1 MIWTKNVNRSFHHAL
16 KFFAAFVFLSA
27 FATESSLSADAVSG
41 KNISAASV
49 LIPLPAPVQPPN
61 IVLLSTSEQLGK
73 DIFYDDTLS
82 SPAGYSCATCHNPQ
96 TAFTGPS
103 SALNLAAGPVPGVV
117 PGRFGRRNPQPIP
130 YATFSPRG
138 PFLSGLEGGT
148 YLGGTFWDGRTPDT
162 ATQPRMPFLDPNEM
176 ANTPTGP
183 YPPHAGGFS
192 PMLAEKISSR
202 PYAQLFETVFGRD
215 VFKNSNDE
223 QIYDLA
229 TAAIAVYEA
238 SAEINQFS
246 SKWDAST
253 NGTPPMHL
261 YTFTP
266 SEENGRALF
275 FGKALCSECHSSAK
289 LDVVTQATHG
299 KETFTMYCY
308 ANIGVPKNPA
318 NPFYINTNSVSNP
331 NGCNPLGANF
341 VDYGLGAN
349 PNPAPDGTRFMD
361 AKPGDVPQFDGMF
374 KATSLRNTDQRPSP
388 GFVRSYMH
396 NGVFKSLE
404 EVVHFYNKRNV
415 ATNSLGQEKAFD
427 WSAGPPAG
435 YTPIFAPPESMEFP
449 ANVQNIAG
457 LSPAEFKAQHPNPND
472 EGRVG
477 ANGQVGN
484 LQLTPQEETDLVNFL
499 KTLTDGYTRPNP
511 VQADLSF
518 ILKDLPSPPASGAF
532 VEQLKASEFVRH
544 FSQMPASQPNQF
556 SVSTNIL
563 MEQIMNITN
572 H

>member
-1 MIWTKNVNRSFHHAL
+1 VNRSFHHAL
-16 KFFAAFVFLSA
+16 TLFSAFVFLYA
-27 FATESSLSADAVSG
+27 FAVESSLSADAVSE

-49 LIPLPAPVQPPN
+49 LIPLPSPVQPPN
-61 IVLLSTSEQLGK
+61 IVPLSTSEQLGK
-73 DIFYDDTLS
+73 DIFYDATLS
-82 SPAGYSCATCHNPQ
+82 NPAGYSCATCHNPQ
-96 TAFTGPS
+96 TGFTGPS
-103 SALNLAAGPVPGVV
+103 SALNLAAGPLPGVI
-117 PGRFGRRNPQPIP
+117 PGRFGRRNSQPIA

-138 PFLSGLEGGT
+138 PFLSGQEGGT

-162 ATQPRMPFLDPNEM
+162 ATQARMPFLDQNEM

-192 PMLAEKISSR
+192 PLLAQKISSR

-215 VFKNSNDE
+215 VFKNSTDE
-223 QIYDLA
+223 QIYDLT

-266 SEENGRALF
+266 SEENGRVLF

-318 NPFYINTNSVSNP
+318 NPFYVNTNRDSNP
-331 NGCNPLGANF
+331 QGCNQLGANF

-374 KATSLRNTDQRPSP
+374 KATSLRNTDQRPSTN
-388 GFVRSYMH
+388 FVRSYMH

-427 WSAGPPAG
+427 LSVGPPAG
-435 YTPIFAPPESMEFP
+435 YTPIFAPPESMDFP

-472 EGRVG
+472 EGHIG

-484 LQLTPQEETDLVNFL
+484 LQLTPQEESDLVNFL

-518 ILKDLPSPPASGAF
+518 ILKDLPSPPASGSF